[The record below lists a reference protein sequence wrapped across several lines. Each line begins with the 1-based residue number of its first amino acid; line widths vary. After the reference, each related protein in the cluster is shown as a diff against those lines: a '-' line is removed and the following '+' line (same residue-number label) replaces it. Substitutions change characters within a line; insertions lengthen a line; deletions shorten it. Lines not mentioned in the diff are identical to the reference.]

1 MYNQNASEEAIGATL
16 TLTIQSIYLY
26 TYIPTTRGVR
36 DRIYIEQTSTYI
48 VLFFWTRGIIRD
60 IMNLQNL
67 SSSCLYFI
75 GILLKLTT
83 GKTRCFRL
91 FMFDVFPLCTEA
103 LRVRLSPMY
112 ADCRVHEGE
121 SEMSTLFIPLF
132 YFPLISPKRDR
143 DHFVP
148 LKRFYVVFAFFSPFK
163 IHM

>member
-16 TLTIQSIYLY
+16 TLTIESIYLY

-83 GKTRCFRL
+83 GKTRCL
-91 FMFDVFPLCTEA
+91 DYLCLMCSLCAQKPCVWDCHLCTLTVVFTKERA
-103 LRVRLSPMY
+103 KCQPF
-112 ADCRVHEGE
+112 
-121 SEMSTLFIPLF
+121 FIPLF

-143 DHFVP
+143 DRFVP
-148 LKRFYVVFAFFSPFK
+148 LKDFSLFSCFVTF
-163 IHM
+163 

>member
-1 MYNQNASEEAIGATL
+1 
-16 TLTIQSIYLY
+16 
-26 TYIPTTRGVR
+26 
-36 DRIYIEQTSTYI
+36 
-48 VLFFWTRGIIRD
+48 
-60 IMNLQNL
+60 MNLQNL

-143 DHFVP
+143 DRFAP
-148 LKRFYVVFAFFSPFK
+148 LKRFYVVFAFCHLLRYVCRYIYSGSRSGQPLNNTAPSLVVLS
-163 IHM
+163 